1 MLTIYNFK
9 FSQMKYLL
17 LACSLFTV
25 LSSFAQDS
33 IQFSM
38 YFKPGLEY
46 SRTITLKARNEILFS
61 GEDSLI
67 QKMLKKG
74 IKNPMIT
81 NMDLSTESTT
91 TTGKMNAEKKFPVH
105 ISIHNNKKDRN
116 GVEVPNTDVYGF
128 AGNETMPILDSADPR
143 NSNPRSKTY
152 LLAYNTMNS
161 QLEMPDKKMAIGE
174 EYKKTYPIHL
184 QSSGKDLDMIA
195 ESTYKLVSVADS
207 TAKITVSTVY
217 SMNMDLK
224 GKVKTSISGFGSGT
238 SDMVYDLRHN
248 FSVRLETYS
257 KIELNSDAENEQL
270 KMNLKIESNS
280 IYITQIKPLL

>member
-1 MLTIYNFK
+1 
-9 FSQMKYLL
+9 MKYLL
-17 LACSLFTV
+17 LTCSLFAV

-46 SRTITLKARNEILFS
+46 RRSITLKARNEILFS
-61 GEDSLI
+61 GEDSLL

-74 IKNPMIT
+74 IKNPLIT
-81 NMDLSTESTT
+81 NMDVSTESTT
-91 TTGKMNAEKKFPVH
+91 TTGKLNAEKKFPVH
-105 ISIHNNKKDRN
+105 ITIHNNKKDRN
-116 GVEVPNTDVYGF
+116 GKEIPNIDVYGF

-152 LLAYNTMNS
+152 LQAYNTMNS
-161 QLEMPDKKMAIGE
+161 QLEMPDKKMAVGE

-207 TAKITVSTVY
+207 TAKITVSTTY

-224 GKVKTSISGFGSGT
+224 GKVKTSISGFGSG
-238 SDMVYDLRHN
+238 SSNMVYDLRHN
-248 FSVRLETYS
+248 FSIRLETYS

-270 KMNLKIESNS
+270 KMNMKIESNS
-280 IYITQIKPLL
+280 IYVTQIKELL

>member
-1 MLTIYNFK
+1 
-9 FSQMKYLL
+9 
-17 LACSLFTV
+17 
-25 LSSFAQDS
+25 
-33 IQFSM
+33 
-38 YFKPGLEY
+38 
-46 SRTITLKARNEILFS
+46 
-61 GEDSLI
+61 
-67 QKMLKKG
+67 
-74 IKNPMIT
+74 
-81 NMDLSTESTT
+81 
-91 TTGKMNAEKKFPVH
+91 
-105 ISIHNNKKDRN
+105 
-116 GVEVPNTDVYGF
+116 
-128 AGNETMPILDSADPR
+128 
-143 NSNPRSKTY
+143 
-152 LLAYNTMNS
+152 
-161 QLEMPDKKMAIGE
+161 
-174 EYKKTYPIHL
+174 
-184 QSSGKDLDMIA
+184 MIA

>member
-1 MLTIYNFK
+1 
-9 FSQMKYLL
+9 MKYLL
-17 LACSLFTV
+17 VTCSLFAV

-46 SRTITLKARNEILFS
+46 SRSITLKSRNEMLFS

-81 NMDLSTESTT
+81 NMDVSTESTT
-91 TTGKMNAEKKFPVH
+91 TTGKLNAEKKFPVH
-105 ISIHNNKKDRN
+105 ISIHNNKKDRA
-116 GVEVPNTDVYGF
+116 GAEIPNIDVYGF
-128 AGNETMPILDSADPR
+128 ASNETMPILDSADPR

-207 TAKITVSTVY
+207 TAKITVSTTY

-238 SDMVYDLRHN
+238 SDMVYDLKHN
-248 FSVRLETYS
+248 FSIRLETYS
-257 KIELNSDAENEQL
+257 KIELNSDAENDHL

-280 IYITQIKPLL
+280 IYITKIKPLIQ